1 MVTGEPEVRA
11 RLLRDWLAFVAREPE
26 PYASRFLQRLPREM
40 VARVE
45 DAAARVWLPAGY
57 HVAMADALRDA
68 FGRAREHDYY
78 RRAFVE
84 SIRRPVLRPL
94 FDVGARLLGL
104 TPAACVRWA
113 SKGWNASFRNCGTL
127 TGEVLGEGRARGVY
141 RGLPRVCT
149 DSDAWVESAQSTVY
163 GVLDLTH
170 AEGVVRL
177 DTSGRARG
185 EMIVELEWVKPPSRA
200 GDG

>member
-1 MVTGEPEVRA
+1 MVGEEPEVRA
-11 RLLRDWLAFVAREPE
+11 RLLRDWLSLVARESA
-26 PYASRFLQRLPREM
+26 PYAQRFAERVPREM
-40 VARVE
+40 VARIE
-45 DAAARVWLPAGY
+45 ETAARMWLPAAY

-113 SKGWNASFRNCGTL
+113 SKGWAASFRHCGTL
-127 TGEVLGEGRARGVY
+127 TGEMLGEGRARGVY
-141 RGLPRVCT
+141 RGLPSVCT
-149 DSDAWVESAQSTVY
+149 DSDAWIDSAQSTIY
-163 GVLDLTH
+163 GVFDLTH
-170 AEGVVRL
+170 TEGVVRL

-185 EMIVELEWVKPPSRA
+185 EMVVELEWLTRP
-200 GDG
+200 

>member
-1 MVTGEPEVRA
+1 MAVDPSGAGPEVRA
-11 RLLRDWLAFVAREPE
+11 GLLRDWLAFVAREPE
-26 PYASRFLQRLPREM
+26 PYAGRFVERLPREM

-45 DAAARVWLPAGY
+45 QATARMWLPAAY

-68 FGRAREHDYY
+68 FGRAREHEYY

-104 TPAACVRWA
+104 TPASFVRWA
-113 SKGWNASFRNCGTL
+113 SKGYAASFRNCGSL

-170 AEGVVRL
+170 TEGVVRL
-177 DTSGRARG
+177 DASGRARG
-185 EMIVELEWVKPPSRA
+185 EVILELEWVTRP
-200 GDG
+200 GG